1 MALVPAEQSQC
12 QQTSSGRS
20 HATQGTVLGAIAGV
34 VVMSGWPHRHV
45 LDLASFSREDFAAV
59 LELAQRFRSL
69 PVTGARKLPAL
80 QGRLVATLFFEP
92 STRTRSSFELAAKR
106 LSADVMSFSPSSS
119 SLSKGESVLD
129 TARTYVAMGADVLV
143 VRHRSTGVPQQLALD
158 LQQMGERTVVLN
170 GGDGLHSHPSQ
181 GLLDLL
187 TLARHFSPQY
197 PMPEA
202 LQGRRI
208 VIVGDILHSRVARSN
223 LWALTACGADV
234 VLCGPPSLVPEDFSA
249 SVDAPPPG
257 LRKDPGPQRGKV
269 SVVRRLEHAL
279 PGADA
284 VMTLR
289 LQKERMGQQLLTSLE
304 RYHRD
309 FGLSHERMQLCGENV
324 PVLHPGPVN
333 RGVELSGSLM
343 DDPRVSLVEEQVRNG
358 VPTRTALL
366 YMMAASGSATEASL
380 VSSSS

>member
-1 MALVPAEQSQC
+1 M
-12 QQTSSGRS
+12 R
-20 HATQGTVLGAIAGV
+20 
-34 VVMSGWPHRHV
+34 GWHHRHILDLAAFSREDYAAV
-45 LDLASFSREDFAAV
+45 LDLAE
-59 LELAQRFRSL
+59 RFRSL

-106 LSADVMSFSPSSS
+106 LSADVQSFSPSSS

-143 VRHRSTGVPQQLALD
+143 VRHRSTGVPQQLAED
-158 LQQMGERTVVLN
+158 LESAGERTVVLN

-181 GLLDLL
+181 GLLDLH
-187 TLARHFSPQY
+187 TLARHLSPQH

-234 VLCGPPSLVPEDFSA
+234 VLCGPPSLVPDAFRAFVE
-249 SVDAPPPG
+249 APPPG
-257 LRKDPGPQRGKV
+257 QSADPVPQRG
-269 SVVRRLEHAL
+269 SVRVERRLERAL

-289 LQKERMGQQLLTSLE
+289 LQKERMTQQL
-304 RYHRD
+304 
-309 FGLSHERMQLCGENV
+309 
-324 PVLHPGPVN
+324 
-333 RGVELSGSLM
+333 
-343 DDPRVSLVEEQVRNG
+343 
-358 VPTRTALL
+358 
-366 YMMAASGSATEASL
+366 
-380 VSSSS
+380 